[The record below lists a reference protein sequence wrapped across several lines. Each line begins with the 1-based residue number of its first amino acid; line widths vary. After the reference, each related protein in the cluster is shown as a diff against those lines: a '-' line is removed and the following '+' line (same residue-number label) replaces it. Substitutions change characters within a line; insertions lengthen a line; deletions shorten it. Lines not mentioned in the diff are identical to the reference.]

1 MRLEDYLQPDFVIGE
16 LASESKSDV
25 LAELVAPLRAC
36 WPDFDAPRAL
46 QVLLDRENLGTT
58 GIGDGVAIPHG
69 KMESLE
75 KIVIVVG
82 RSLKGVNFDA
92 LDFKPCRIFFL
103 VLAPEHVAGLHL
115 RILAHISRL
124 LSDESFRRAFL
135 SAENDA
141 ALWRVL
147 TAAAA

>member
-1 MRLEDYLQPDFVIGE
+1 MQLEEYLQPDFVIGE
-16 LASESKSDV
+16 LASETKGDV
-25 LAELVAPLRAC
+25 LAELVAPIRSQ
-36 WPDFDAPRAL
+36 WPDFDAVRAR

-69 KMESLE
+69 KMENLE

-135 SAENDA
+135 GAENDA

-147 TAAAA
+147 TAAA

>member
-16 LASESKSDV
+16 LVSESKPDV
-25 LAELVAPLRAC
+25 LAELIAPMKAR
-36 WPDFDAPRAL
+36 WPDFDDVRAR

-69 KMESLE
+69 KMENLE
-75 KIVIVVG
+75 QIVIVVG

-124 LSDESFRRAFL
+124 LSDESFRHAFM

-141 ALWRVL
+141 ALWQVL
-147 TAAAA
+147 TAAA

>member
-1 MRLEDYLQPDFVIGE
+1 MRLEEYLQPEFVIGE

-25 LAELVAPLRAC
+25 LAELVAPIKAC
-36 WPDFDAPRAL
+36 LPDFDAKQAHR
-46 QVLLDRENLGTT
+46 VLLDRESLGTT
-58 GIGDGVAIPHG
+58 GIGDAVAIPHG
-69 KMESLE
+69 KMENLE
-75 KIVIVVG
+75 KIVIIVG

-135 SAENDA
+135 SAEDDA

-147 TAAAA
+147 TAAA

>member
-16 LASESKSDV
+16 LAADSKADV
-25 LAELVAPLRAC
+25 LAELVAPLKKR
-36 WPDFDAPRAL
+36 WPDFDDARAR
-46 QVLLDRENLGTT
+46 QVLMDRESLGTT

-69 KMESLE
+69 KMESLQQ
-75 KIVIVVG
+75 IVIVVG

-92 LDFKPCRIFFL
+92 LDLKPCRIFFL

-124 LSDESFRRAFL
+124 LSDESFRHAFM
-135 SAENDA
+135 SAPDEA

-147 TAAAA
+147 TAAA

>member
-16 LASESKSDV
+16 LASESKPDV
-25 LAELVAPLRAC
+25 LAELIAPIKAR
-36 WPDFDAPRAL
+36 WPDFDDARAL

-69 KMESLE
+69 KMENLE
-75 KIVIVVG
+75 QIVIVVG

-124 LSDESFRRAFL
+124 LSDETFRHAFM
-135 SAENDA
+135 SAENAA
-141 ALWRVL
+141 ALWQVL
-147 TAAAA
+147 TAAA

>member
-1 MRLEDYLQPDFVIGE
+1 MHLEEYLQPEFVIGE
-16 LASESKSDV
+16 LAAETKHAV
-25 LAELVAPLRAC
+25 LAELVAPLKAL
-36 WPDFDAPRAL
+36 WPDFDAERAL
-46 QVLLDRENLGTT
+46 RVLEERESLGTT

-75 KIVIVVG
+75 RIVIVVG

-115 RILAHISRL
+115 RILAQISRL
-124 LSDESFRRAFL
+124 LSDEAFRHAFM
-135 SAENDA
+135 SAEDDA
-141 ALWRVL
+141 ALWKVL
-147 TAAAA
+147 TDAA

>member
-1 MRLEDYLQPDFVIGE
+1 MRLEDYLQPNFIIGE
-16 LASESKSDV
+16 LASESKSEV
-25 LAELVAPLRAC
+25 LAELVAPIKAH
-36 WPDFDAPRAL
+36 WPDFDAKRAH

-75 KIVIVVG
+75 RIVIVVG
-82 RSLKGVNFDA
+82 RSLAGVSFDA

-135 SAENDA
+135 AAENDV
-141 ALWRVL
+141 ALWQVL
-147 TAAAA
+147 TAAA

>member
-16 LASESKSDV
+16 LASESKPDV
-25 LAELVAPLRAC
+25 LAELIAPIKAR
-36 WPDFDAPRAL
+36 WPDFDDARAL

-69 KMESLE
+69 KMENLE
-75 KIVIVVG
+75 QIVIVVG
-82 RSLKGVNFDA
+82 RSVKGVNFDA

-124 LSDESFRRAFL
+124 LSDESFRHAFM
-135 SAENDA
+135 SAENNA
-141 ALWRVL
+141 ALWQVL
-147 TAAAA
+147 TAAA

>member
-1 MRLEDYLQPDFVIGE
+1 MRLEEYLQPEFVIGD
-16 LASESKSDV
+16 LVAESKSEA
-25 LAELVAPLRAC
+25 LAELVAPVKSLL
-36 WPDFDAPRAL
+36 PDFDAARAHR
-46 QVLLDRENLGTT
+46 VLLDRENLGTT
-58 GIGDGVAIPHG
+58 GIGEGVAIPHG
-69 KMESLE
+69 KLENLE

-82 RSLKGVNFDA
+82 RSLKGVSFDA
-92 LDFKPCRIFFL
+92 LDFKPCRIFFV

-135 SAENDA
+135 AAENDA

-147 TAAAA
+147 TAAA

>member
-1 MRLEDYLQPDFVIGE
+1 MRLEEYLQPEFVIGD
-16 LASESKSDV
+16 LASENKPEV
-25 LAELVAPLRAC
+25 LAELVAPIAAKE
-36 WPDFDAPRAL
+36 PGFDAKGAL
-46 QVLLDRENLGTT
+46 RVLLERENLGTT

-75 KIVIVVG
+75 RIVIVVG

-92 LDFKPCRIFFL
+92 LDFKPCRVFFL

-124 LSDESFRRAFL
+124 LSDESFRHAFM
-135 SAENDA
+135 SAESDA
-141 ALWRVL
+141 ALWNVL
-147 TAAAA
+147 TDAA

>member
-1 MRLEDYLQPDFVIGE
+1 MRLEDYLQPEFVLGE
-16 LASESKSDV
+16 LASESKAEV
-25 LAELVAPLRAC
+25 LAELVAPVKARL
-36 WPDFDAPRAL
+36 PDFDDKRAHR
-46 QVLLDRENLGTT
+46 VLLDRENLGTT

-75 KIVIVVG
+75 KIVIIVG
-82 RSLKGVNFDA
+82 RSLKGVSFDA
-92 LDFKPCRIFFL
+92 LDFKPCRIFFV

-124 LSDESFRRAFL
+124 LSDETFRRAFL
-135 SAENDA
+135 AAENDA

-147 TAAAA
+147 TAAA

>member
-1 MRLEDYLQPDFVIGE
+1 MQLEEYLQPEFVIGE
-16 LASESKSDV
+16 LASESKSEA
-25 LAELVAPLRAC
+25 LAELVALVRTR
-36 WPDFDAPRAL
+36 WPDFDVSQAHR
-46 QVLLDRENLGTT
+46 VLMDRESLGTT

-69 KMESLE
+69 KMENLE
-75 KIVIVVG
+75 KIVIIVG

-92 LDFKPCRIFFL
+92 LDFKPCRIFFV

-135 SAENDA
+135 AAENDA
-141 ALWRVL
+141 ALWQVL
-147 TAAAA
+147 TAAA

>member
-1 MRLEDYLQPDFVIGE
+1 MRLEDFLQPDFVIGE
-16 LASESKSDV
+16 LASESKPEI
-25 LAELVAPLRAC
+25 LAELVAPLKAK
-36 WPDFDAPRAL
+36 WPDFDAKRAL

-69 KMESLE
+69 KMESLDE
-75 KIVIVVG
+75 IVIVVG

-135 SAENDA
+135 GAENDA

-147 TAAAA
+147 TAAA

>member
-1 MRLEDYLQPDFVIGE
+1 MRLEEYLQPEFVIGA
-16 LASESKSDV
+16 LTSESKPDV
-25 LAELVAPLRAC
+25 LAELVAPLSAK
-36 WPDFDAPRAL
+36 WPDFDAKLAL
-46 QVLLDRENLGTT
+46 QVLSERENLGTT

-82 RSLKGVNFDA
+82 RSLTGVNFDA
-92 LDFKPCRIFFL
+92 LDFKPCSIFFL

-124 LSDESFRRAFL
+124 LSDESFRHAFM
-135 SAENDA
+135 SAENNA
-141 ALWRVL
+141 ALWKVL
-147 TAAAA
+147 TDAA

>member
-16 LASESKSDV
+16 LASESKSEV
-25 LAELVAPLRAC
+25 LAELVAPIRAR
-36 WPDFDAPRAL
+36 WPDFDADRAL
-46 QVLLDRENLGTT
+46 RVLLDRENLGTT

-82 RSLKGVNFDA
+82 RSLKGVSFDA

-124 LSDESFRRAFL
+124 LSDETFRHAFL
-135 SAENDA
+135 EAEDTA
-141 ALWRVL
+141 ALWHVL
-147 TAAAA
+147 TAAA

>member
-16 LASESKSDV
+16 LVSESKPDV
-25 LAELVAPLRAC
+25 LAELIAPMKAR
-36 WPDFDAPRAL
+36 WPDFDDARAR

-69 KMESLE
+69 KMENLE
-75 KIVIVVG
+75 QIVIVVG

-124 LSDESFRRAFL
+124 LSDESFRHAFM

-141 ALWRVL
+141 ALWQVL
-147 TAAAA
+147 TAAA